1 MRPKSRRQFP
11 SIPYFLSL
19 IEWPKFKI
27 TRTQSR
33 IDRAVTI
40 QDLATIAKHRV
51 PKVVYDYVEGA
62 ATDEISYQ
70 RSRDA
75 FNRVEFIAHSLRD
88 VSKVDT
94 STEVLGKRVDL
105 PIFFAPTGYTRF
117 MYHVG
122 EPAVAAVAADRNLI
136 YTLSTMGTTSPKELA
151 AAVPNSRRWFQ
162 LYIMQKREDTLEII
176 SQAKDSGF
184 ESLVVTVDTPVSGLR
199 FRDMRNGLTI
209 PPRIRLKTIFA
220 IAGKPFW
227 WINLLTTKKL
237 EFAAFRGWNK
247 SLGEL
252 ANQIFDPRT
261 TLADIAWLQEIWKG
275 PIIVK
280 GVTNLEDAIALADL
294 GVQGIIISNH
304 GGRQLDRGPVPLE
317 LLPEIVEAAG
327 KRVEIFI
334 DGGIMSGSEAYAA
347 IALGAKGVFIGRAYL
362 YGIMAGGQAGVE
374 RAIQILERDFRNTM
388 ALTGATNLAEAQEFG
403 ARLRAL

>member
-1 MRPKSRRQFP
+1 VRLKSRRQFP

-19 IEWPKFKI
+19 IEWPKI
-27 TRTQSR
+27 TGAQSR
-33 IDRAVTI
+33 IDGAVTI

-62 ATDEISYQ
+62 AADEISYQ

-75 FNRVEFIAHSLRD
+75 FNRVEFVAHSLRD

-122 EPAVAAVAADRNLI
+122 EPAVAAVAADHNLI

-151 AAVPNSRRWFQ
+151 ASVPNSRRWFQ

-199 FRDMRNGLTI
+199 FRDIRNGLTI
-209 PPRIRLKTIFA
+209 PPRIRFKTIFA
-220 IAGKPFW
+220 IARKPAW

-261 TLADIAWLQEIWKG
+261 TLADIAWLQEFWSG

-317 LLPEIVEAAG
+317 ILPEVVKAVG
-327 KRVEIFI
+327 TRVEIFL
-334 DGGIMSGSEAYAA
+334 DGGIMSGSDAYAA

-374 RAIQILERDFRNTM
+374 RAIQILERDFRNSM

>member
-1 MRPKSRRQFP
+1 LEPKSKRQFP

-19 IEWPKFKI
+19 IEWPKFKF
-27 TRTQSR
+27 TFTQSR
-33 IDRAVTI
+33 LDRAVTI
-40 QDLATIAKHRV
+40 QDIASIAKRRV

-62 ATDEISYQ
+62 AMDEISYK

-75 FNRVEFIAHSLRD
+75 FASVEFTAHALRD
-88 VSKVDT
+88 VSQLDT
-94 STEVLGKRVDL
+94 STDVLGTRVAL

-122 EPAVAAVAADRNLI
+122 EPTVATVAANHNLI
-136 YTLSTMGTTSPKELA
+136 YTLSTMGTTSPQELA
-151 AAVPNSRRWFQ
+151 RSTPNSRRWFQ
-162 LYIMQKREDTLEII
+162 LYIMQKRENTLDII
-176 SQAKDSGF
+176 NQARDSGF
-184 ESLVVTVDTPVSGLR
+184 EALVVTVDTPVSGLR
-199 FRDMRNGLTI
+199 FRDIRNGLTI
-209 PPRIRLKTIFA
+209 PPRIRIKTIFA
-220 IAGKPFW
+220 IARKPLW

-261 TLADIAWLQEIWKG
+261 TLADISWLQDVWKG
-275 PIIVK
+275 PVIVK
-280 GVTNLEDAIALADL
+280 GIANVEDALAVAHL

-317 LLPEIVEAAG
+317 LLPKVVDAVGE
-327 KRVEIFI
+327 RVEIFI
-334 DGGIMSGSEAYAA
+334 DGGIMSGSDAYAA

-374 RAIQILERDFRNTM
+374 KVIEILERDFRNTM
-388 ALTGATNLAEAQEFG
+388 ALTGATNLKEIREFG
-403 ARLRAL
+403 ARLRSQ